1 MYRKALASLFVLT
14 ALAAGASR
22 SLAQNGVSGQGR
34 AEVRIAKEVRHVI
47 VMQPYLTVFDYIN
60 FKVDG
65 PDVTLTGAV
74 TWPPVKTSTVNEVK
88 QIEGVQHVYDQIQV
102 LPPSP
107 TDHRIRLALFRA
119 IYGYPPLQKYAL
131 PVVKPIQIIVN
142 MGHVD
147 LEGVVD
153 SEADKN
159 LVQVRANSVPGI
171 FSVTNN
177 LQVVKS

>member
-1 MYRKALASLFVLT
+1 MLKGTCLL
-14 ALAAGASR
+14 ALAAFLTATPR
-22 SLAQNGVSGQGR
+22 LAAQNGVSGSSPG
-34 AEVRIAKEVRHVI
+34 ELRIAKEVRHELL
-47 VMQPYLTVFDYIN
+47 MLPYFSVFDYIS

-74 TWPPVKTSTVNEVK
+74 TNGAVRLNAEGSVKH
-88 QIEGVQHVYDQIQV
+88 IEGVQHVDDRIQL

-107 TDHRIRLALFRA
+107 TDQRIRMALFRS

-131 PVVKPIQIIVN
+131 SVVKPIRIVVN

-153 SEADKN
+153 SDTDKN
-159 LVQVRANSVPGI
+159 LVQVRANSVPGT
-171 FSVTNN
+171 FAVTNN
-177 LQVVKS
+177 LQVVKE